1 MENFWIFVAEEFWI
15 LGFNSLMAAASM
27 DLSVA
32 EAVCKVCLSSTDFG
46 TPFCFKKE
54 SEIRQLGIRVL
65 TGLRTSNW
73 HRAGVPESS
82 TLSTLARRAGSSLKK
97 VYAADFGSMHGTSW
111 HWEPPIFCQ
120 KLRVILVSP
129 CATKV

>member
-1 MENFWIFVAEEFWI
+1 MENLWIFVAEEFWI
-15 LGFNSLMAAASM
+15 RGFNSLMAASSM

-54 SEIRQLGIRVL
+54 SEIRVL

-73 HRAGVPESS
+73 HRTGVPESS

-97 VYAADFGSMHGTSW
+97 VDAADFGSMHGTSW
-111 HWEPPIFCQ
+111 HWERLIFCQ